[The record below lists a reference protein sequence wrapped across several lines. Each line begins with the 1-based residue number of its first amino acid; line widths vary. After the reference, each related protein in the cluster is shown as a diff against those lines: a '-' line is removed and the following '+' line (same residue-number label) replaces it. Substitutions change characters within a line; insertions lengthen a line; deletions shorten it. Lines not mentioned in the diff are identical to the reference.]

1 MKNTILKILRFIKNL
16 IKLFIPPIVWIVAVE
31 CGSYVI
37 KKLAELIKKYPGRAM
52 IAFGIIL
59 LLTNIFNYIGM
70 KAKLNTAYQR
80 YDSLEIHTDSVYE
93 LYNINKGY
101 SYSRVV
107 SYE

>member
-59 LLTNIFNYIGM
+59 LLTNIFNYMGM
-70 KAKLNTAYQR
+70 KAKVSSAEWR
-80 YDSLEIHTDSVYE
+80 YDTLQLHTDSLEEI
-93 LYNINKGY
+93 YNVNKN
-101 SYSRVV
+101 YSRIT

>member
-31 CGSYVI
+31 FGSYVVRQTTR
-37 KKLAELIKKYPGRAM
+37 LIKKYPGRAL
-52 IAFGIIL
+52 IAFVVLL

-70 KAKLNTAYQR
+70 KAKISTAEWR
-80 YDSLEIHTDSVYE
+80 YDTLRLHTDSME
-93 LYNINKGY
+93 EIYNVNKN
-101 SYSRVV
+101 YSRIT

>member
-37 KKLAELIKKYPGRAM
+37 KKLTELIKKYPIRAM
-52 IAFGIIL
+52 ISFGIIL
-59 LLTNIFNYIGM
+59 LLTNIFNYMGM
-70 KAKLNTAYQR
+70 KAKVSSAEWR
-80 YDSLEIHTDSVYE
+80 YDTLQLHTDSLEEI
-93 LYNINKGY
+93 YNVNKN
-101 SYSRVV
+101 YSRIT

>member
-59 LLTNIFNYIGM
+59 LLTNIFNYMGM
-70 KAKLNTAYQR
+70 KAKVSSAEWR
-80 YDSLEIHTDSVYE
+80 YDTLQLHTDSLEEI
-93 LYNINKGY
+93 YNINKN
-101 SYSRVV
+101 YSRIT

>member
-1 MKNTILKILRFIKNL
+1 MKKIVFKILRFIKNFAKL
-16 IKLFIPPIVWIVAVE
+16 IIPPIVWIVAVE

-59 LLTNIFNYIGM
+59 LLTNIFNYMGM
-70 KAKLNTAYQR
+70 KAKVSSAEWR
-80 YDSLEIHTDSVYE
+80 YDTLQLHTDSLEEI
-93 LYNINKGY
+93 YNINKN
-101 SYSRVV
+101 YSRIT

>member
-37 KKLAELIKKYPGRAM
+37 KKLAELIKKYPIRAM

-59 LLTNIFNYIGM
+59 LLTNIFNYMGM
-70 KAKLNTAYQR
+70 KAKVSSAEWR
-80 YDSLEIHTDSVYE
+80 YDTLQLHTDSLEEI
-93 LYNINKGY
+93 YNVNKN
-101 SYSRVV
+101 YSRIT

>member
-1 MKNTILKILRFIKNL
+1 MKNTILKILRFVKNL
-16 IKLFIPPIVWIVAVE
+16 VKLFIPPIVWIVAVE

-59 LLTNIFNYIGM
+59 LLTNIFNYMGM
-70 KAKLNTAYQR
+70 KAKVSSAEWR
-80 YDSLEIHTDSVYE
+80 YDTLQLHTDSLEEI
-93 LYNINKGY
+93 YNINKN
-101 SYSRVV
+101 YSRIT

>member
-37 KKLAELIKKYPGRAM
+37 KKLTELIKKYPGRTM

-59 LLTNIFNYIGM
+59 LLTNIFNYMGM
-70 KAKLNTAYQR
+70 KAKVSSAEWR
-80 YDSLEIHTDSVYE
+80 YDTLQLHTDSLEEI
-93 LYNINKGY
+93 YNVNKN
-101 SYSRVV
+101 YSRIT
-107 SYE
+107 SFE